1 MSASQTVRKHAI
13 APPRPL
19 SRAEKLFILSIL
31 GPVLLHFLFFTITPV
46 TFSLILSFTE
56 WQLLGDP
63 KFIGLANYREL
74 LADRTFWVAMKNTFV
89 FAAMYVPP
97 MLALSL
103 GLAVFI
109 NRPGFAP
116 QFFRTI
122 YFLPVVTSFVVFALI
137 FKWIFSAEPTSLAN
151 QFMKLFGLNSQS
163 WLANEYQ
170 ALPLLA
176 FLGILKGVAWNMVY
190 FIAGLQG
197 IPDTFYEAAK
207 IDGANRWQVFRN
219 VTLPLL
225 RPTIYFVSVLTTIGA
240 FQVFDSAFLLTQG
253 GPNRATTTIVYY
265 IYEAGF
271 EQFRMGYASASAYVL
286 LALVF
291 AVTWVQKRYLGKPAD
306 WY

>member
-1 MSASQTVRKHAI
+1 MSASETVRKQVI

-31 GPVLLHFLFFTITPV
+31 GPALLHFLFFTITPV

-63 KFIGLANYREL
+63 KFIGVANYREL
-74 LADRTFWVAMKNTFV
+74 LADRAFWVAMKNTFV
-89 FAAMYVPP
+89 FAVMYVPP

-103 GLAVFI
+103 GLAVLI
-109 NRPGFAP
+109 NRPGMAP
-116 QFFRTI
+116 RFFRTI

-151 QFMKLFGLNSQS
+151 QFVKLLGLKSQS

-291 AVTWVQKRYLGKPAD
+291 VVTWVQKRYLGKPAD